1 MRLPLLWAFA
11 LALFAYVEVEV
22 EAKHDFFIPVTMPVF
37 DLPNRTNPAI
47 THADDTKVSIYV
59 ATVGGGVLVILMAYS
74 ACRYWKVGEKLLTPR
89 TYYSLGPNGLRAHFP
104 RPKYW
109 RKKCFGNWMLVSLLA
124 REDKLLT
131 QAGLDGYIIMRT
143 FRLSFWIVLLLTIPG
158 VCIVLPFYRYGFCN
172 PKQHSSVSYCTQD
185 ARTLYCKH
193 LCFNSTLKTENYSA
207 WSEAMKLEDCSCID
221 LFTSLNIPDTSPA
234 LWIPAAMGMY
244 TAVVITWFL
253 WRESREQV
261 CITLTLSL
269 NLTLGMAVYP

>member
-1 MRLPLLWAFA
+1 
-11 LALFAYVEVEV
+11 
-22 EAKHDFFIPVTMPVF
+22 
-37 DLPNRTNPAI
+37 
-47 THADDTKVSIYV
+47 
-59 ATVGGGVLVILMAYS
+59 MAYS
-74 ACRYWKVGEKLLTPR
+74 ACRYSNVAEKLLTPR
-89 TYYSLGPNGLRAHFP
+89 TYYSLGPTGLRAHFP

-124 REDKLLT
+124 REDKLMT
-131 QAGLDGYIIMRT
+131 QAGLDAYIIMRT

-172 PKQHSSVSYCTQD
+172 SRQHSSVSYCTQD

-193 LCFNSTLKTENYSA
+193 LCFNSTLKTSNYSA
-207 WSEAMKLEDCSCID
+207 WTEAMKLEDCSCID

-244 TAVVITWFL
+244 TTVVISWFL

-261 CITLTLSL
+261 RIRVKYWLTRPPQLYTVLVQRVPAALQTQARLQRYFERLFGSNSVHKVTPVVNVAKETRKVL
-269 NLTLGMAVYP
+269 KQRQRMIQAEAESVYASVRQRLA